1 MNAAAFNYLAPRS
14 LGECTGADPSAELPA
29 VAVAC
34 DASIQ
39 IQGPAGLREVQA
51 DSFFQDLL
59 TTAHALLEPTPDP
72 TPDDVRHAIS
82 GNLRR
87 CTGHI
92 PIVEAI
98 LDEARRLR
106 AGTTA

>member
-1 MNAAAFNYLAPRS
+1 MR
-14 LGECTGADPSAELPA
+14 
-29 VAVAC
+29 
-34 DASIQ
+34 Q
-39 IQGPAGLREVQA
+39 IW
-51 DSFFQDLL
+51 
-59 TTAHALLEPTPDP
+59 AHALLEEAPDP

-82 GNLRR
+82 GNLSR

-98 LDEARRLR
+98 LDAARRLR

>member
-1 MNAAAFNYLAPRS
+1 MNAAAFDYLAPRS
-14 LGECTGADPSAELPA
+14 LDECTGADPSAELPA

-39 IQGPAGLREVQA
+39 IQG
-51 DSFFQDLL
+51 LL
-59 TTAHALLEPTPDP
+59 TTAHALLEATPDP
-72 TPDDVRHAIS
+72 TPDDAYHAIS
-82 GNLRR
+82 GNLCR
-87 CTGHI
+87 CTGYI

-98 LDEARRLR
+98 LDAARRLR